1 MKKLSIALVAIL
13 SIGIFT
19 SCTKDEVGSKV
30 NSATSEIE
38 AVIDSTIAELKQ
50 ESEQEEPVEQVEPE
64 PQVLPTFGDTFET
77 NGFKVTIGDELGDF
91 KKVDNK
97 YSEHHGKD
105 VVTLPITIENISGQ
119 KNLFNPLFVKTF
131 APDGVQ
137 ARYLGILFSKDD
149 VFSVGDMMDGGKV
162 ETKFHFEYRGD
173 GDYKLEFASAT
184 DYTVVN
190 IPVMK

>member
-13 SIGIFT
+13 SIGILT
-19 SCTKDEVGSKV
+19 SCSKGEVESKV
-30 NSATSEIE
+30 NNTTSEIE
-38 AVIDSTIAELKQ
+38 AVVESTIAELKQ
-50 ESEQEEPVEQVEPE
+50 ESEQEEPAEPE

-77 NGFKVTIGDELGDF
+77 NGFKVTIGDALGDF

-105 VVTLPITIENISGQ
+105 VVTLPMTIENISGQ

-137 ARYLGILFSKDD
+137 ARYFGILFSQED
-149 VFSVGDMMDGGKV
+149 VFSVGDMLDGGKV

-190 IPVMK
+190 IPVIKQ